1 MQEKKQQ
8 LELDMKQWTGSKIKK
23 RVSQGCIISPCLFNL
38 YAEYIMQNATL
49 DDSQAGISI
58 TQRNINNYR
67 YAADTTLIG
76 RMRRGTKNPLDEGER
91 ESEKVGIKLNIQ
103 KMKTMAPGAI
113 ISWQI
118 DTEKWKQWQ
127 ISFSWAPKSLQKI
140 TEAMELKDTCSF
152 EEKLRPT
159 QTVY

>member
-152 EEKLRPT
+152 EEKLQPT